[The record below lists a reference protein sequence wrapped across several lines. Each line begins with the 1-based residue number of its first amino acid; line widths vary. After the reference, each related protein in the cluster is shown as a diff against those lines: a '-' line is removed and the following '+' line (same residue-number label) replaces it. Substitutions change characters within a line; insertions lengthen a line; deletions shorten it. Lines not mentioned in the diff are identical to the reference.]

1 MNQRKKN
8 TSKVCEA
15 GKTTGSD
22 QGGGGGKRVYSISL
36 KNSEDVR
43 RLLSATIN
51 QLRRREIPVDV
62 ARTIIYGSSV
72 LLAVLEQGTIEKRL
86 SKLEEAVQSTE
97 GQWR

>member
-8 TSKVCEA
+8 TSNQPET
-15 GKTTGSD
+15 GSTTGS
-22 QGGGGGKRVYSISL
+22 QERGGVKRIYNISL
-36 KNSEDVR
+36 KTSEDVR
-43 RLLSATIN
+43 RLLSTTIN
-51 QLRRREIPVDV
+51 QLRKREVAVDQ
-62 ARTIIYGSSV
+62 ARAIFYGSSV